1 MLAVTG
7 GMIITMAGRAIDRGT
22 LLVDN
27 GKIYG
32 VENGIVIPRGADS
45 IDVSGKVIMPGMI
58 DAHSHLGIVEEIYRE
73 EGDDCNESTDPVT
86 PHLRAIDAINPADLG
101 FRDALAGGVTTVVTG
116 PGSANIIGGEMAA
129 VKTHGTVVDDMIV
142 RFPVG
147 LKAALGENPKR
158 SYGREKKTPATR
170 MASAAILR
178 EALTRG
184 REYMKKSSSGI
195 AKNTA
200 AFEKD
205 LKLEALAGVL
215 KREIPLRVHAH
226 RADDIMTAV
235 RIAREF
241 QVELVIEHCTE
252 GHIVARKLAEMGIPA
267 IVGPVITNRAKVE
280 MQGLT
285 LQTARVLSEAGVLF
299 AIMTDHPVVPI
310 QYLAVSAAMT
320 VKGGLTVDA
329 ALRAVTID
337 AAKILKLDHR
347 LGSLEP
353 SKDADFV
360 VMDRHPFDFLCRVEQ
375 VFINGTKVYS
385 LASA

>member
-1 MLAVTG
+1 MLAVAG
-7 GMIITMAGRAIDRGT
+7 GMIITMAGRVIDRGT
-22 LLVDN
+22 LLVDK
-27 GKIYG
+27 GKIF
-32 VENGIVIPRGADS
+32 GIEQGMVIPRGADS
-45 IDVSGKVIMPGMI
+45 VDATGKVVMPGMI

-86 PHLRAIDAINPADLG
+86 PHLRAIDAVNPADLG

-129 VKTHGTVVDDMIV
+129 VKTYGTVIDDMIV
-142 RFPVG
+142 RFPAG

-178 EALTRG
+178 EALARG
-184 REYMKKSSSGI
+184 QEYLKKS
-195 AKNTA
+195 A
-200 AFEKD
+200 AGGAGNAAAVEKD
-205 LKLEALAGVL
+205 LKMEALARVL

-241 QVELVIEHCTE
+241 QVELVVEHCTE
-252 GHIVARKLAEMGIPA
+252 GHIVARKLAELGVPA
-267 IVGPVITNRAKVE
+267 VIGPVITNRAKVE

-310 QYLAVSAAMT
+310 QFLAISAAMT

-329 ALRAVTID
+329 ALRAVTIN

-353 SKDADFV
+353 GKDADFIV
-360 VMDRHPFDFLCRVEQ
+360 LDRHPFDFLCRVEK
-375 VFINGTKVYS
+375 VFINGVKVYS
-385 LASA
+385 IV

>member
-1 MLAVTG
+1 VLAVAG
-7 GMIITMAGRAIDRGT
+7 GMIITMAGRVIDRGT
-22 LLVDN
+22 LLVDK
-27 GKIYG
+27 GKIF
-32 VENGIVIPRGADS
+32 GIEQGMVIPRGADS
-45 IDVSGKVIMPGMI
+45 VDATGKVVMPGMI

-86 PHLRAIDAINPADLG
+86 PHLRAIDAVNPADLG

-129 VKTHGTVVDDMIV
+129 VKTYGTVIDDMIV
-142 RFPVG
+142 RFPAG

-178 EALTRG
+178 EALARG
-184 REYMKKSSSGI
+184 QEYLKKS
-195 AKNTA
+195 A
-200 AFEKD
+200 AGGAGNAAAVEKD
-205 LKLEALAGVL
+205 LKMEALARVL

-241 QVELVIEHCTE
+241 QVELVVEHCTE
-252 GHIVARKLAEMGIPA
+252 GHIVARKLAELGVPA
-267 IVGPVITNRAKVE
+267 VIGPVITNRAKVE

-310 QYLAVSAAMT
+310 QFLAISAAMT

-329 ALRAVTID
+329 ALRAVTIN

-353 SKDADFV
+353 GKDADFIV
-360 VMDRHPFDFLCRVEQ
+360 LDRHPFDFLCRVEK
-375 VFINGTKVYS
+375 VFINGVKVYS
-385 LASA
+385 IV